1 MTLGRRDLLD
11 EAIAGVLARPTRL
24 ALTALGAALGLASM
38 VATLG
43 LAQTAA
49 SQVAG
54 HFDAIAATQVSVQPR
69 STADPTGSGQKSFTV
84 LPWDAEQ
91 RLDRLTGVLA
101 AGTISSI
108 AAAPPTRTIA
118 VVDPLG
124 QASQALPV
132 VAVSSGLFDAVAGS
146 LATGRFF
153 DAGHDTRADA
163 VVVLGAEAA
172 ERLHINRVDNAPTV
186 FIGNRA
192 FSVIGILDQV
202 VRHSELL
209 EAVIIPARTG
219 QRFFG
224 LEAPAAA
231 QIRTSL
237 GAAQLVG
244 HQASIALSPNDPSL
258 MAASVPPAGSTLQD
272 EVQSDVNALFLV
284 LGGVALL
291 AGAVGI
297 ANVTLLSVMERRG
310 EIGLR
315 RALGATR
322 RNIATQFLFE
332 SGVVGFLGG
341 LLGASS
347 GVLVTLGVSATR
359 SWKPVLDIR
368 LAAGAP
374 LLGVVIGV
382 LAGAYPA
389 WRACAVEP
397 IDALRA
403 S

>member
-1 MTLGRRDLLD
+1 
-11 EAIAGVLARPTRL
+11 
-24 ALTALGAALGLASM
+24 
-38 VATLG
+38 
-43 LAQTAA
+43 
-49 SQVAG
+49 
-54 HFDAIAATQVSVQPR
+54 
-69 STADPTGSGQKSFTV
+69 
-84 LPWDAEQ
+84 
-91 RLDRLTGVLA
+91 RLTGVLA

-124 QASQALPV
+124 QGSQALPV

-146 LATGRFF
+146 LATGLFF

-163 VVVLGAEAA
+163 VVVLGAKAA

-209 EAVIIPARTG
+209 EAVIIPARTD

-231 QIRTSL
+231 QILVSL

-244 HQASIALSPNDPSL
+244 HQVSIALSPNDPSL

-284 LGGVALL
+284 LGGVAFL
-291 AGAVGI
+291 A
-297 ANVTLLSVMERRG
+297 
-310 EIGLR
+310 
-315 RALGATR
+315 
-322 RNIATQFLFE
+322 
-332 SGVVGFLGG
+332 
-341 LLGASS
+341 
-347 GVLVTLGVSATR
+347 
-359 SWKPVLDIR
+359 
-368 LAAGAP
+368 
-374 LLGVVIGV
+374 
-382 LAGAYPA
+382 
-389 WRACAVEP
+389 
-397 IDALRA
+397 
-403 S
+403 

>member
-1 MTLGRRDLLD
+1 MRQSPAFLP
-11 EAIAGVLARPTRL
+11 RPTRL

-49 SQVAG
+49 AQVAG
-54 HFDAIAATQVSVQPR
+54 RFDEIAATQVSVQPR
-69 STADPTGSGQKSFTV
+69 TTKDPTSSGQQALTFI
-84 LPWDAEQ
+84 PWDAEQ

-101 AGTISSI
+101 SGTISTI
-108 AAAPPTRTIA
+108 ATVPTRTIA
-118 VVDPLG
+118 VIDPSG
-124 QASQALPV
+124 QGSSQLPL
-132 VAVSSGLFDAVAGS
+132 VAVSAGLFDAVVGQVV
-146 LATGRFF
+146 TGRFF
-153 DAGHDTRADA
+153 DEGHDARADT
-163 VVVLGAEAA
+163 VVVLGAKAA

-186 FIGNRA
+186 FVGNRA
-192 FSVIGILDQV
+192 FSVIGIVDNV

-209 EAVIIPARTG
+209 DAVIIPAHTA
-219 QRFFG
+219 QRYFALG
-224 LEAPAAA
+224 APAAV
-231 QIRTSL
+231 QIRTAL

-244 HQASIALSPNDPSL
+244 HQAPIALAPSDPSL
-258 MAASVPPAGSTLQD
+258 MAASVPPSGSTIQTK
-272 EVQSDVNALFLV
+272 VKSDVNALFLV
-284 LGGVALL
+284 LGAVALL

-297 ANVTLLSVMERRG
+297 ANVTLLSVMERIG

-322 RNIATQFLFE
+322 RDIGGQFLIE

-341 LLGASS
+341 LVGASS

-359 SWKPVLDIR
+359 AWNPVLDVR

-403 S
+403 G